1 MSYTGTQTFQY
12 QTPPALGT
20 GVGYSLK
27 KSPKFNLLVV
37 DKYSSDVNTKSQ
49 YSNPNNLSYNID
61 VRYANG
67 IIAPNGLNFE
77 TGLKDPSYTFSY
89 SGNNTAFAGSP
100 QREYSLVF
108 KLSETSPPTTSSGQF
123 NVYHNAAQVSGISG
137 IVDGTLQVGDFRY
150 KTGSIDINLSML
162 DNQYY
167 SISKF
172 EVYTG
177 NNSGFAIVTGTGVG
191 ANMLKSTTIFEQKAN
206 YTLAINDGEQPS
218 NGSYYFYKIL
228 PYDDFGSGVLYS
240 SPPISGLM
248 YSVETPAF
256 TVGNITGRSIVLLND
271 GAYSIQ
277 TYHSGS
283 LGSSYDIVDVVAN
296 ISGNIITGG
305 WYNSEASGDFAQNQ
319 TYDFKTIKY
328 LAQTIDGTGN
338 VSNRE
343 ILITDN
349 STSMLALSRTGIL
362 YSEYAVSDNS
372 QSAQFLVSGSGY
384 ANGSGYILLLG
395 KVNYPSGSYK
405 LLRTIL

>member
-1 MSYTGTQTFQY
+1 MSYTGTQSFQY
-12 QTPPALGT
+12 ETPPALGT
-20 GVGYSLK
+20 GIAYSLK

-37 DKYSSDVNTKSQ
+37 DKYGTDVNTKNQ
-49 YSNPNNLSYNID
+49 YSNPNNLYYD
-61 VRYANG
+61 VDVFYTNG
-67 IIAPNGLNFE
+67 TIAPSGLNLE

-89 SGNNTAFAGSP
+89 EKNITAFSGAP

-108 KLSETSPPTTSSGQF
+108 KLTELSPPTTSSGKYT
-123 NVYHNAAQVSGISG
+123 VYHNAAQLSGISG
-137 IVDGTLQVGDFRY
+137 VIDGALQSGNYRN
-150 KTGSIDINLSML
+150 KTGSIDINLSMS
-162 DNQYY
+162 NNPFY

-172 EVYTG
+172 EIYTG
-177 NNSGFAIVTGTGVG
+177 NNSGFAVVTGTGAG
-191 ANMLKSTTIFEQKAN
+191 ANLMKGVSIFEQKRD
-206 YTLAINDGEQPS
+206 YTLTINDGEQQS
-218 NGSYYFYKIL
+218 DGSYYFYKIL
-228 PYDDFGSGVLYS
+228 PYDDFGSGILYS
-240 SPPISGLM
+240 SPSISGLM

-256 TVGNITGRSIVLLND
+256 TVGNVTGRSIILLNN

-277 TYHSGS
+277 TYHSGL
-283 LGSSYDIVDVVAN
+283 LGSSYDIVDIVAN
-296 ISGNIITGG
+296 ISGNIVTGG
-305 WYNSEASGDFAQNQ
+305 WYNADASGDFAQNQ

-328 LAQTIDGTGN
+328 LAQATDGTGN